1 MVVQLIEEQ
10 NDRQVLW
17 VLDYNGDSGKS
28 ELGKF
33 LLYKKNFQ
41 ILTPGK
47 THDLCGMLNPFT
59 SGYVFDCPTDS
70 FISGIER
77 ITEMFG
83 LLEEIKNRYLVSGK
97 YRGATKIL
105 LNNKVVVFANQLP
118 NLEKMS
124 FDRWNFF
131 HTRLG

>member
-1 MVVQLIEEQ
+1 
-10 NDRQVLW
+10 
-17 VLDYNGDSGKS
+17 
-28 ELGKF
+28 
-33 LLYKKNFQ
+33 
-41 ILTPGK
+41 
-47 THDLCGMLNPFT
+47 MLNPFT
-59 SGYVFDCPTDS
+59 SGYVFDCPKDS

-77 ITEMFG
+77 ITELFG